1 MSKAKHQPSGDTPE
15 PAARKLRL
23 DGEKT
28 EQEDEM
34 MLDKNYIMNKIEELQ
49 RQSSTAKVQ
58 AAFLLAQHAD
68 TQREKARKE
77 IVFGGWSMF
86 TIPTEDPE
94 QHGRMMEYQTDSRER
109 FIKETAKR
117 AGISSNYYKY
127 WVYNHQTK
135 GDALSPI
142 TVVTVTQPWQ
152 RSKLLDY
159 VKKGTGNLEERFYIE
174 DEEESKW
181 ERIEKKF
188 GQCQDDKSKTI
199 RIQPQISLW
208 DRITG
213 LPLKV
218 AMVVAQDYGL
228 VFKHS
233 WKDHTISHKDS
244 NEYMMWANFSP
255 ENGTVTIYLSEK
267 NIPSV
272 NSFRN
277 DYLKKF
283 DELLNGTKGKGT
295 GKGKTQPGP
304 ATIPDKELASL
315 PLTHSSRS
323 MSSKYPFMVETAIV
337 DGNCRHT
344 GKHGSSSGKKQWQQA
359 PFLSP
364 QQGLLTRASDVSPC
378 LVARVDVFPA
388 NTPSTS
394 VVHFV
399 MTIARQSATHTMEML
414 RMWPKDGLWKAL
426 TVASATRPTGLSR

>member
-49 RQSSTAKVQ
+49 RQSSTPKVQ

-109 FIKETAKR
+109 FIKETAKK

-127 WVYNHQTK
+127 WVYSHQTK

-174 DEEESKW
+174 DEEETKW

-228 VFKHS
+228 AFKHS

-255 ENGTVTIYLSEK
+255 EHGTVTIYLSEK

-272 NSFRN
+272 NSFRSE
-277 DYLKKF
+277 YLKKF
-283 DELLNGTKGKGT
+283 DELLNGTKGKGK

-304 ATIPDKELASL
+304 TTPDKELASL
-315 PLTHSSRS
+315 PLTHSSHS
-323 MSSKYPFMVETAIV
+323 ISSKYPFMVETAIV
-337 DGNCRHT
+337 DDKSAHWET
-344 GKHGSSSGKKQWQQA
+344 WKQLWQEAVATSSI
-359 PFLSP
+359 PFSAA
-364 QQGLLTRASDVSPC
+364 RSSDAS
-378 LVARVDVFPA
+378 F
-388 NTPSTS
+388 
-394 VVHFV
+394 
-399 MTIARQSATHTMEML
+399 
-414 RMWPKDGLWKAL
+414 
-426 TVASATRPTGLSR
+426 